1 MTKLVTPSRS
11 SSPNQPSLRKSIKKQ
26 LLNKI
31 IYDNESFET
40 AAGLVGVDINTVKKI
55 LVRHNIKKLKNNQ
68 KQNLVSQFKT
78 IKKDDSASVQIFT
91 DEFQITDFQIN
102 MKLFF

>member
-1 MTKLVTPSRS
+1 
-11 SSPNQPSLRKSIKKQ
+11 LRKSIKKQ

-68 KQNLVSQFKT
+68 KLSQISHFKA
-78 IKKDDSASVQIFT
+78 IKNDESTVQIYT

-102 MKLFF
+102 MKLFFQSQK